1 MLRKPKL
8 KRRGYVERIMKEEN
22 KLKNMFLKMETI
34 KQTEYKIILLEEP
47 APQVKWSVLF
57 KWFLGLKL
65 SKNRSISCDGQLKAD
80 NTLPGR

>member
-34 KQTEYKIILLEEP
+34 KQTEYEIILLEEP
-47 APQVKWSVLF
+47 EPQVKWSVLF

-65 SKNRSISCDGQLKAD
+65 SKSRSVSCDGQLKTD

>member
-34 KQTEYKIILLEEP
+34 KQTEYEIILLEEP
-47 APQVKWSVLF
+47 APQV
-57 KWFLGLKL
+57 
-65 SKNRSISCDGQLKAD
+65 
-80 NTLPGR
+80 